1 MVGPE
6 MVEANRSV
14 ELVSRY
20 SWPAQEKVY
29 QLYEVFEETWSVSD
43 NEAGKNFFV
52 GSTVGLGN
60 CVKRE
65 GQEVDI

>member
-1 MVGPE
+1 
-6 MVEANRSV
+6 
-14 ELVSRY
+14 
-20 SWPAQEKVY
+20 
-29 QLYEVFEETWSVSD
+29 LYEVFEETWSVSD

-60 CVKRE
+60 CVRRE